1 MPYMKPGLLK
11 IGVISL
17 TDNINIIFH
26 QNKQLLGEIDLAV
39 LYFREQQYDRALGIL
54 ADAID
59 QVKVVIEEIIS
70 DREYFRLVDTKS
82 LLEMLSGILNAK
94 KDKDFILLADYL
106 ELQLI
111 NFLVGVQELIISKEE
126 IRFDEEKYL
135 DNVEQVIE
143 RGEGFPEELKGPIP
157 AEGLLKKGY
166 RVEFTSCGLMTLAAE
181 VEGEAFYFHT
191 NSRVRT
197 EAFLLARQW
206 ALQDKKRYILYGFGM
221 GYHIAE
227 LLKMNQSA
235 EIVIYEADL
244 NVMQLACAFTEVKDI
259 LDSERVTL
267 IYDPDFEKLQ
277 HRMSTILSEETFLV
291 HYPSYKN
298 IRSQKGKDI
307 LKQALPWEK
316 VIEAC

>member
-1 MPYMKPGLLK
+1 MPCMKPGSLK

-17 TDNINIIFH
+17 TDNINKIFK
-26 QNKQLLGEIDLAV
+26 QNIKLLGEMDLAV
-39 LYFREQQYDRALGIL
+39 LYFREQQCDKALGIL
-54 ADAID
+54 AHSIHT
-59 QVKVVIEEIIS
+59 VKSVIESIIS
-70 DREYFRLVDTKS
+70 DREYFHLVDTES
-82 LLEMLSGILNAK
+82 LLEMLTGILNAK
-94 KDKDFILLADYL
+94 KNEDYILLADYL

-111 NFLVGVQELIISKEE
+111 SFLAGVQELIISKEE
-126 IRFDEEKYL
+126 IRFDEQKYL
-135 DNVEQVIE
+135 DNVERVIE

-191 NSRVRT
+191 NSRVQA

-206 ALQDKKRYILYGFGM
+206 SLQDKKRYILYGFGM

-244 NVMQLACAFTEVKDI
+244 NVIQLACAFTEIKDI
-259 LDSERVTL
+259 LASERVTL
-267 IYDPDFEKLQ
+267 IYDPDFEKLPN
-277 HRMSTILSEETFLV
+277 RIATILSEETFIV

-298 IRSQKGKDI
+298 IRSKKGKDI

-316 VIEAC
+316 IIEAC